1 MTGTATGTAA
11 ETAAGSGTAAGPRH
25 HWYVYAVTPAA
36 GPQPPDGLGGV
47 GGAPV
52 RPVPHDGLAAVVST
66 VAAADFAEEPLRH
79 HLEDLAWLEATARG
93 HQRVIDALTAS
104 PGCVL
109 PLRLATV
116 CRDTAGVR
124 RLLASNR
131 DLFLEAIGRL
141 EGRTEWGVKVFAD
154 APERTEA
161 APATGRD
168 YLRQRARRRRTD
180 DEAWQRAEETARA
193 VHLDLDAV
201 AEESRLH
208 RPQDP
213 RLSGE
218 SGRNLLNGAY
228 LVPQQR
234 EQEFCALVGRL
245 AGQLRGPRLSLTG
258 PWAPY
263 SFAQINGLA
272 QEPASTP
279 ASAPGPAPERAT

>member
-1 MTGTATGTAA
+1 MTDTGTGTLADG
-11 ETAAGSGTAAGPRH
+11 ERRY
-25 HWYVYAVTPAA
+25 WYVYAVTPAA
-36 GPQPPDGLGGV
+36 GPPPPDGLRGV
-47 GGAPV
+47 DGAPLCA
-52 RPVPHDGLAAVVST
+52 VPHDDLTAVVGA
-66 VAAADFAEEPLRH
+66 VPAADFAEEPLRR

-93 HQRVIDALTAS
+93 HQRVIDALTAD

-124 RLLASNR
+124 RLLSANQER
-131 DLFLEAIGRL
+131 FLEAISRLAGRA
-141 EGRTEWGVKVFAD
+141 EWGVKVFAD
-154 APERTEA
+154 APERTET

-168 YLRQRARRRRTD
+168 YLRQRARRRTTD
-180 DEAWQRAEETARA
+180 DEAWRRAEETARA

-201 AEESRLH
+201 AEQSRLH

-228 LVPQQR
+228 LVPQER

-245 AGQLRGPRLSLTG
+245 AGQLCGPRLNLTG

-263 SFAQINGLA
+263 SFAQVNDLA
-272 QEPASTP
+272 PDPDSAPEPAR
-279 ASAPGPAPERAT
+279 ENAT